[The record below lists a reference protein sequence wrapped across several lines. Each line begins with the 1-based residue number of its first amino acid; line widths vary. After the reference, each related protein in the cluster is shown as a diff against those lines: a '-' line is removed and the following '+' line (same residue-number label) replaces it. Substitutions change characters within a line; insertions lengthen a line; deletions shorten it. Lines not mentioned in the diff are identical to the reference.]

1 MKANP
6 ERSIDDPDEGLAAA
20 WHEPLVATVKV
31 AEQLAHWAR
40 VVQAAQFPGHA
51 PAAGK
56 LC

>member
-6 ERSIDDPDEGLAAA
+6 ERSIDDPDEALAAA

-31 AEQLAHWAR
+31 AEQLAHWAS